1 MEADRYKQNH
11 KLFIF
16 CMICLLLS
24 LSLFSLS
31 LFILPH
37 FIWGWNYNVPEF
49 VYDLTQWL
57 IEYHAFTET
66 GAKIMVFLMVF
77 IPALITGF
85 ISYITSNMIENKVLE
100 IPETT
105 NPDENKVPL
114 ELKETFSLSMKIILL
129 IVLVIIVMFLIQWL
143 ITVPVTPQE

>member
-16 CMICLLLS
+16 CMICLLMS
-24 LSLFSLS
+24 LTLFGLS

-37 FIWGWNYNVPEF
+37 FIWGWHYNVPGF
-49 VYDLTQWL
+49 VFDLTEWL
-57 IEYHAFTET
+57 IEYHSFTSA
-66 GAKIMVFLMVF
+66 GAKIMVFLIVF

-85 ISYITSNMIENKVLE
+85 ISYITSNYIENKVLDIHEEKNTDE
-100 IPETT
+100 I
-105 NPDENKVPL
+105 NAPL
-114 ELKETFSLSMKIILL
+114 ELKETFSLSMKILLL
-129 IVLVIIVMFLIQWL
+129 IVLVVIVMFLVQWL